1 MKIRS
6 WLLRRRAHM
15 GALLIAALTLPAWGQ
30 TGSFPE
36 KDKTLRLVVPF
47 AAGGGVDAAA
57 RLLGTQLQ
65 KRLGVTVVVENK
77 AGASGTIGGKA
88 VQMAP
93 ADGYTLLFSAATHV
107 MAKQV
112 LAQAP
117 YDPQADFAPVAR
129 VGEAPLMLV
138 LANAKPQTKMADL
151 ISAVRQQPDKWM
163 AGIPAAGAPSHLAT
177 LLWARQAQLKLNYV
191 PYKGT
196 QPAMM
201 DVAGGHTD
209 LLMDSMISLLPM
221 VKGGKLRPIAIT
233 SAKRSALAPD
243 VPTVK
248 ESGLPGFAY
257 ASWYGVWAPRDTPA
271 DRVAALNAAINAA
284 TAELAKSGAWS
295 GLGVEPVTESTEQ
308 FKRFIAAEV
317 TDATDLLKAAGFRPE

>member
-1 MKIRS
+1 MKIKS
-6 WLLRRRAHM
+6 WLLRRLARLS
-15 GALLIAALTLPAWGQ
+15 ALLIAALMLPAWGQ
-30 TGSFPE
+30 PAKFPE

-65 KRLGVTVVVENK
+65 KQLGLTVVVENK

-88 VQMAP
+88 VQTAP
-93 ADGYTLLFSAATHV
+93 ADGYTLLFSAATHA
-107 MAKQV
+107 MTKQV
-112 LAQAP
+112 LAQPP
-117 YDPQADFAPVAR
+117 YDPQTEFAPVAR

-138 LANAKPQTKMADL
+138 LANSKPQTKMADL
-151 ISAVRQQPDKWM
+151 VSAVRQQPDKWM

-196 QPAMM
+196 QPALM

-221 VKGGKLRPIAIT
+221 VKGGKVRPIAIT

-248 ESGLPGFAY
+248 ESGLPNFAY

-271 DRVAALNAAINAA
+271 ERVAALNAAVNAA
-284 TAELAKSGAWS
+284 TTELAKTGAWS
-295 GLGVEPVTESTEQ
+295 SLGIEPVTESTEQ
-308 FKRFIAAEV
+308 FKRFIASEVAE
-317 TDATDLLKAAGFRPE
+317 ATELLKSAGFRPE

>member
-1 MKIRS
+1 MKIKS
-6 WLLRRRAHM
+6 WLLRRLAHL
-15 GALLIAALTLPAWGQ
+15 GALLLAALVLPAWGQ
-30 TGSFPE
+30 TGKFPE

-65 KRLGVTVVVENK
+65 KRLGLTVVVENK

-88 VQMAP
+88 VQTA
-93 ADGYTLLFSAATHV
+93 AGDGYTLLFSAATHV
-107 MAKQV
+107 MARQV

-117 YDPQADFAPVAR
+117 YDPQTDFAAVAR
-129 VGEAPLMLV
+129 VGEAPLLLV
-138 LANAKPQTKMADL
+138 LANSKPQTRLPDL
-151 ISAVRQQPDKWM
+151 VNAVRQQPDKWM

-196 QPAMM
+196 QPALM

-209 LLMDSMISLLPM
+209 LLMDSMISLMPM
-221 VKGGKLRPIAIT
+221 VKSGKVRPIAIT

-243 VPTVK
+243 VPTVA

-271 DRVAALNAAINAA
+271 DRVVALNAAINAA
-284 TAELAKSGAWS
+284 TADLAKAGAWAS
-295 GLGVEPVTESTEQ
+295 LGIEPVSESAEQ
-308 FKRFIAAEV
+308 FERFITHEV
-317 TDATDLLKAAGFRPE
+317 SEGTELLKTAGFRPE